1 MLAQIAFEVQVELR
15 STATMLTRREFLQ
28 TGCAAA
34 ATSGAAALV
43 GDAQADV
50 PAGESEYRA
59 LVCVV
64 LGGGADSFNMLVPTD
79 TLSYRLYAERRGN
92 LALNRDDLLS
102 LSGGDRD
109 GRSYGLHQGMHEVHS
124 LYARGEVA
132 LLANVGVLQGPV
144 RRMDANSALEL
155 SHSDLIARWHH
166 GTADNRSNSGWAGR
180 VADVLADRG
189 WQGQLPTNIS
199 MSGRNVMQLGAR
211 TVAANLQLSPY
222 QQRSG
227 LPVCVDFSYVNEQL
241 AEQAISAGRPGNVR
255 RRTRQI
261 EKVEIE
267 SRLIVED
274 VIADSPLFKSPFDA
288 DSFSSDMELVAR
300 VIAARGKH
308 EVRQQIFFVH
318 FDGWDGHHRLL
329 ETQAMLLPMLSRG
342 LAAFRDALIEYD
354 ALDEVTTFTISEFGR
369 TLEPNN
375 SGSDHG
381 WGGHHIVMGGA
392 VRGGRVHGRYPNLAD
407 GNTLDIGGG
416 SFMPTT
422 SMDEYL
428 AEMVL
433 WLGVPVSELP
443 YVLPDVSKFWSL
455 NSGTPPIGLLT

>member
-1 MLAQIAFEVQVELR
+1 MI
-15 STATMLTRREFLQ
+15 
-28 TGCAAA
+28 
-34 ATSGAAALV
+34 
-43 GDAQADV
+43 GDAQHEVSASA
-50 PAGESEYRA
+50 PEYRA

-79 TLSYRLYAERRGN
+79 TLSYRHYAERRAN
-92 LALNRDDLLS
+92 LALNRDGLLS
-102 LSGGDRD
+102 LSAGDRD
-109 GRSYGLHQGMHEVHS
+109 GRSYGLHQGMRGVRA

-132 LLANVGVLQGPV
+132 ILANAGVMQDPV
-144 RRMDANSALEL
+144 RRGRANSALEL
-155 SHSDLIARWHH
+155 SHSDFIARWHH
-166 GTADNRSNSGWAGR
+166 GTADRRSSSGWAGR
-180 VADVLADRG
+180 VADVLADHVSND
-189 WQGQLPTNIS
+189 QLPMNIS

-211 TVAANLQLSPY
+211 TVAANLQSGLHPPH
-222 QQRSG
+222 SG
-227 LPVCVDFSYVNEQL
+227 LPVGVDFSYVNEQL
-241 AEQAISAGRPGNVR
+241 AEQAVSAARPWSVR
-255 RRTRQI
+255 RRARQI
-261 EKVEIE
+261 ESVEAN
-267 SRLIVED
+267 SKLIVED
-274 VIADSPLFKSPFDA
+274 AIADGPLFKSPFGT
-288 DSFSSDMELVAR
+288 DSFSSDMERVAR
-300 VIAARGKH
+300 IIAARRKH

-329 ETQAMLLPMLSRG
+329 ETQAILLPMLSRG
-342 LAAFRDALIEYD
+342 LAAFRDALIEHD
-354 ALDEVTTFTISEFGR
+354 ALDDVTTFTVSEFGR
-369 TLEPNN
+369 ALEPSN

-392 VRGGRVHGRYPNLAD
+392 VRGGRVHGRYPSLAA

-443 YVLPDVSKFWSL
+443 YVLPDISKFWSP